1 MKHTFVAMLC
11 LLLLVATG
19 CSEYVSVTKTQDYD
33 YKYEMAKQY
42 YAQGQYNRA
51 SLLLNDVLTILKGTD
66 QGEESLFL
74 AGTCAMKAR
83 NYQSAS
89 TIFKKYYQSYPRGRY
104 AEVARFNAGVCLYR
118 FTPEPKLDQTDT
130 YAAVTEFQNFIE
142 TYPASKYRQQA
153 QDFIFKLQ
161 DKLVEKEYLSAKLYY
176 DLGPYIGNGSNGN
189 YQACIVT
196 AENAIKD
203 YPYTSKREDFA
214 ILILRA
220 KFALAQHSIE
230 SKKEERYHTAIDEY
244 YGFVSEYPESKHM
257 KEAQALFN
265 KAKKYV
271 VSEEEETPDVSSAH

>member
-1 MKHTFVAMLC
+1 MRKSHELY
-11 LLLLVATG
+11 LVNPALTPTG
-19 CSEYVSVTKTQDYD
+19 KKVNP
-33 YKYEMAKQY
+33 AKLSP
-42 YAQGQYNRA
+42 NKKIVRM
-51 SLLLNDVLTILKGTD
+51 GTTTWD
-66 QGEESLFL
+66 FEEGS
-74 AGTCAMKAR
+74 
-83 NYQSAS
+83 
-89 TIFKKYYQSYPRGRY
+89 I
-104 AEVARFNAGVCLYR
+104 E
-118 FTPEPKLDQTDT
+118 
-130 YAAVTEFQNFIE
+130 E

-153 QDFIFKLQ
+153 QDYIFKLQ

-244 YGFVSEYPESKHM
+244 YGFVSEYPESRHM

-271 VSEEEETPDVSSAH
+271 VSEEEETSDVSSAN

>member
-1 MKHTFVAMLC
+1 MLC
-11 LLLLVATG
+11 LLLLIATG
-19 CSEYVSVTKTQDYD
+19 CSKYVAVTKTQDYD

-74 AGTCAMKAR
+74 AGPCAMKAR

-118 FTPEPKLDQTDT
+118 ITPEPKLDQTDT

-244 YGFVSEYPESKHM
+244 YGFVSEYPESRYM

-271 VSEEEETPDVSSAH
+271 VSEEEETSDVSSAN

>member
-19 CSEYVSVTKTQDYD
+19 CSKYVAVTKTQDYD

-66 QGEESLFL
+66 QRDESLFL

-104 AEVARFNAGVCLYR
+104 AEMARFNAGVCLYR
-118 FTPEPKLDQTDT
+118 ITPEPKLDQTDT

-153 QDFIFKLQ
+153 QDYIFKLQ

-244 YGFVSEYPESKHM
+244 YGFVSEYPESRHM

-271 VSEEEETPDVSSAH
+271 VSEEEETSDVSSAH

>member
-1 MKHTFVAMLC
+1 MLC

-74 AGTCAMKAR
+74 AGTCAMQAR

-118 FTPEPKLDQTDT
+118 ITPEPKLDQTDT

-244 YGFVSEYPESKHM
+244 YGFVSEYPESRHM

-271 VSEEEETPDVSSAH
+271 VSEEEETSDVSSAH

>member
-89 TIFKKYYQSYPRGRY
+89 TIF
-104 AEVARFNAGVCLYR
+104 
-118 FTPEPKLDQTDT
+118 T

-271 VSEEEETPDVSSAH
+271 VSEEEEPSDVSSAN